1 MKNLAVVILNFNG
14 KHFLEQ
20 FLKTAIENSPE
31 ADVVVVDNCS
41 TDDSVLYIKKSFPTT
56 KVISLEKNY
65 GFAEGYNRGLA
76 ELNYD
81 YFILLNSD
89 VEVTQNWIPPLLDL
103 ALKNRNVVAIQPKIL
118 DYNRKTHFEY
128 AGAAG
133 GFMDVLGFP
142 FCRGRIFET
151 VEEDLGQ
158 YNEKSEIFWASGA
171 CFFIRSEVFK
181 AQKGFDG
188 RFFAHME
195 EIDLC
200 WRIQNS
206 GFKIAY
212 QPDSVVYHV
221 GGGTLSSGS
230 SFKTFLNYRNN
241 LAMMFKNLP
250 LSLLF
255 PLIFIRLCLDGIA
268 GIRYLFKGQ
277 FANIWAV
284 IKAHFSFY
292 WWIPYLI
299 QNRSKSFLG
308 FNKMYSGSV
317 TWDYFI
323 KQKKTYPEICSK

>member
-1 MKNLAVVILNFNG
+1 
-14 KHFLEQ
+14 
-20 FLKTAIENSPE
+20 
-31 ADVVVVDNCS
+31 
-41 TDDSVLYIKKSFPTT
+41 
-56 KVISLEKNY
+56 
-65 GFAEGYNRGLA
+65 
-76 ELNYD
+76 
-81 YFILLNSD
+81 
-89 VEVTQNWIPPLLDL
+89 
-103 ALKNRNVVAIQPKIL
+103 
-118 DYNRKTHFEY
+118 
-128 AGAAG
+128 
-133 GFMDVLGFP
+133 
-142 FCRGRIFET
+142 
-151 VEEDLGQ
+151 
-158 YNEKSEIFWASGA
+158 
-171 CFFIRSEVFK
+171 
-181 AQKGFDG
+181 
-188 RFFAHME
+188 ME

-255 PLIFIRLCLDGIA
+255 PLIFIRLCLDGIS

-292 WWIPYLI
+292 RWIPYLI